1 METQES
7 LVKEDTESLDKQ
19 KNTYKLY
26 KWRWLVLTA
35 YCVLTLACTPT
46 STAYPAISNILQK
59 YYGVKAIAIHVLFVI
74 YGVAILVI
82 SLPTSYMVHRFDLGP
97 VLKLAA
103 TFNLI
108 GGIIRLFGDHENNGY
123 YFILTG
129 NIFSAISLSQF
140 MFLPAKLAQNWFGEH
155 ERGRATGICIGFDM
169 VATALGFIHSTHV
182 VYNSDKKDNIRSD
195 LKSFLIQELVM
206 AGTATLV
213 VVFFTQSRPKT
224 PPSPSEEE
232 RLNKKSGKKKED
244 EVDILLNDINNDD
257 ATIDTTDIIISK
269 SRGASKRQLESKF
282 WNCIKYLLKHKDFL
296 LIIHM
301 GSIGLASEITY
312 EMILNDVLIK
322 DFPGKEREIGI
333 IGFSAIIFGFFTN
346 IIIGFIIDRFQI
358 YKRITIYIFLSVS
371 VCLGVWTILLEIYP
385 SFYFIAFSFCLYS
398 AINTSYYAVS
408 YTHVV
413 IATYPVAPDASSML
427 LFTITAFYSSLFA
440 FAGSYVLEHLKI
452 LVVNI
457 IILTLT
463 VGGLVLSMFL
473 ENDGE
478 RKT

>member
-1 METQES
+1 METQEG
-7 LVKEDTESLDKQ
+7 LVKEGTESLDKQ
-19 KNTYKLY
+19 KKIYKLY

-35 YCVLTLACTPT
+35 YCILTLACTPT

-82 SLPTSYMVHRFDLGP
+82 SLPTSYMLHRFDLGP
-97 VLKLAA
+97 ILKLAA
-103 TFNLI
+103 IFNLI
-108 GGIIRLFGDHENNGY
+108 GGIIRLFGYHENNGY
-123 YFILTG
+123 YLILTG

-155 ERGRATGICIGFDM
+155 EKGRATGICIGFDM

-182 VYNSDKKDNIRSD
+182 VHNSDKKENIRKD
-195 LKSFLIQELVM
+195 LKAFLIQQLIM
-206 AGTATLV
+206 AGTATLA

-224 PPSPSEEE
+224 PPSLSEEE
-232 RLNKKSGKKKED
+232 RLNEENEKKKED
-244 EVDILLNDINNDD
+244 EADILLNDINSDD
-257 ATIDTTDIIISK
+257 AAIDTTDIIISK
-269 SRGASKRQLESKF
+269 SSGASKRQLESKF
-282 WNCIKYLLKHKDFL
+282 WNYIKHLLKHKDFL

-322 DFPGKEREIGI
+322 YFPGKEREIGI
-333 IGFSAIIFGFFTN
+333 IGFAAIIFGFFTN

-358 YKRITIYIFLSVS
+358 YKRVTIYIFLSVS

-385 SFYFIAFSFCLYS
+385 SFLLIAFSFCLYS

-463 VGGLVLSMFL
+463 VGGLVLSFFL
-473 ENDGE
+473 ENDGG
-478 RKT
+478 RKV

>member
-1 METQES
+1 METQKG
-7 LVKEDTESLDKQ
+7 LVKEGTESLDKQ
-19 KNTYKLY
+19 KKIYKLY

-35 YCVLTLACTPT
+35 YCILTLACTPT

-82 SLPTSYMVHRFDLGP
+82 SLPTSYMLHRFDLGP
-97 VLKLAA
+97 ILKLAA
-103 TFNLI
+103 IFNLI
-108 GGIIRLFGDHENNGY
+108 GGIIRLFGYHENNGY
-123 YFILTG
+123 YLILTG

-155 ERGRATGICIGFDM
+155 EKGRATGICIGFDM

-182 VYNSDKKDNIRSD
+182 VHNSDKKENIRKD
-195 LKSFLIQELVM
+195 LKAFLIQQLIM
-206 AGTATLV
+206 AGTATLA

-224 PPSPSEEE
+224 PPSLSEEE
-232 RLNKKSGKKKED
+232 RLNEENEKKKED
-244 EVDILLNDINNDD
+244 EADILLNDINSDD
-257 ATIDTTDIIISK
+257 AAIDTTDIIISK
-269 SRGASKRQLESKF
+269 SSGASKRQLESKF
-282 WNCIKYLLKHKDFL
+282 WNYIKHLLKHKDFL

-322 DFPGKEREIGI
+322 YFPGKEREIGI
-333 IGFSAIIFGFFTN
+333 IGFAAIIFGFFTN

-358 YKRITIYIFLSVS
+358 YKRVTIYIFLSVS

-385 SFYFIAFSFCLYS
+385 SFLLIAFSFCLYS

-463 VGGLVLSMFL
+463 VGGLVLSFFL
-473 ENDGE
+473 ENDGG
-478 RKT
+478 RKA

>member
-1 METQES
+1 MEPQEG
-7 LVKEDTESLDKQ
+7 LVKEGTESLDKQ
-19 KNTYKLY
+19 KKTYKLY

-35 YCVLTLACTPT
+35 YCILTLASTPT

-82 SLPTSYMVHRFDLGP
+82 SLPTSYMLHRFDLGP
-97 VLKLAA
+97 ILKLAA

-108 GGIIRLFGDHENNGY
+108 GGIIRLFGYHENNGY

-155 ERGRATGICIGFDM
+155 ERGQATGICIGFDM
-169 VATALGFIHSTHV
+169 VATALGFMHSTHV
-182 VYNSDKKDNIRSD
+182 VHNSDKKDNIRSD
-195 LKSFLIQELVM
+195 LKAFLIQELIM
-206 AGTATLV
+206 AGIATLA

-224 PPSPSEEE
+224 PPSLGEEE
-232 RLNKKSGKKKED
+232 RLNQKNEKNKD
-244 EVDILLNDINNDD
+244 EADILLNDINSDD
-257 ATIDTTDIIISK
+257 PTIDTTDVIISK
-269 SRGASKRQLESKF
+269 PRGASRRQLESKL
-282 WNCIKYLLKHKDFL
+282 WNCIKRLLKHKDFL

-322 DFPGKEREIGI
+322 YFPGKEKEIGI

-346 IIIGFIIDRFQI
+346 IIMGFIIDLFQI

-385 SFYFIAFSFCLYS
+385 SFFLIAFSFCLYS

-413 IATYPVAPDASSML
+413 IATYPVTPDASSML

-440 FAGSYVLEHLKI
+440 FGGSYVLEHLKI

-478 RKT
+478 RKL

>member
-1 METQES
+1 METQEG
-7 LVKEDTESLDKQ
+7 LVKEGTESLDKQ
-19 KNTYKLY
+19 KKIYKLY

-35 YCVLTLACTPT
+35 YCILTLACTPT

-82 SLPTSYMVHRFDLGP
+82 SLPTSYMLHRFDLGP
-97 VLKLAA
+97 ILKLAA
-103 TFNLI
+103 IFNLI
-108 GGIIRLFGDHENNGY
+108 GGIIRLFGYHENNGY
-123 YFILTG
+123 YLILTG

-155 ERGRATGICIGFDM
+155 EKGRATGICIGFDM

-182 VYNSDKKDNIRSD
+182 VHNSDKKENIRKD
-195 LKSFLIQELVM
+195 LKAFLIQQLIM
-206 AGTATLV
+206 AGTATLAV
-213 VVFFTQSRPKT
+213 DFFTQSRPKT
-224 PPSPSEEE
+224 PPSLSEEE
-232 RLNKKSGKKKED
+232 RLNEENEKKKED
-244 EVDILLNDINNDD
+244 EADILLNDINSDD
-257 ATIDTTDIIISK
+257 AAIDTTDIIISK
-269 SRGASKRQLESKF
+269 SSGASKRQLESKF
-282 WNCIKYLLKHKDFL
+282 WNYIKHLLKHKDFL

-322 DFPGKEREIGI
+322 YFPGKEREIGI
-333 IGFSAIIFGFFTN
+333 IGFAAIIFGFFTN

-358 YKRITIYIFLSVS
+358 YKRVTIYIFLSVS

-385 SFYFIAFSFCLYS
+385 SFLLIAFSFCLYS

-463 VGGLVLSMFL
+463 VGGLVLSFFL
-473 ENDGE
+473 ENDGG
-478 RKT
+478 RKA